1 MVFSWYRVSM
11 PTHTQDEIAQTNV
24 RRDPQ
29 VRAALEQ
36 IAKDDRRSMSA
47 QVAWLIEQEAER
59 RGIKLEPASN

>member
-1 MVFSWYRVSM
+1 M

-24 RRDPQ
+24 RLDPQ